1 MYVCMYKLF
10 VWLKL
15 KNKGGGVG
23 GVKEGAGG
31 WGREGG
37 VFFCFTVSLPPFN

>member
-23 GVKEGAGG
+23 GVKEGVG
-31 WGREGG
+31 EGG
-37 VFFCFTVSLPPFN
+37 GCLLLFHCVTAAL